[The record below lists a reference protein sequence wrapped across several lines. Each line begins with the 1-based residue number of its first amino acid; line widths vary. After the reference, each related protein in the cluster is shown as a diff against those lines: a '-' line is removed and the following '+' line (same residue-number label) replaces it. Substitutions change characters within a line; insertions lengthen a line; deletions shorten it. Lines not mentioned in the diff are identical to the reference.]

1 MPFAAGCRREE
12 QISRYRIPKEHVLL
26 KTNGPEPGEVADEGP
41 VTHRMLAAMVPRGEQ
56 AWFFRLIGPAEA
68 VAAEG
73 DNFRTLIKSIHFAD
87 ENASP
92 EWTLPTGW
100 QQKPST
106 GMRFATI
113 DVPSADGPLDLSV
126 TMLPR
131 NEPDIDVYALSNL
144 NRWRGQLGLKN
155 ISLGALRDSVE
166 TLDAGG
172 TQAMLF
178 DIAGREP
185 QNNMSRAPF
194 AGGAMPP
201 ARPQAEN
208 PAPRAAAPAA
218 NSELH
223 YTVPTGWTSGEAGG
237 FRKAAFTIVDGQQ
250 KAECTV
256 ISLGGGGGALLPNV
270 NRWRQQIGLAD
281 VDFAELERD
290 MQKIDIAGTQAV
302 LVELVGAEKSIL
314 GAILPREGESWFFK
328 LSGDKDLVAREKQNF
343 ESFVRSVSF
352 AGNGK

>member
-1 MPFAAGCRREE
+1 MILVLGCGREE
-12 QISRYRIPKEHVLL
+12 QISRYRVPKEHVLL
-26 KTNGPEPGEVADEGP
+26 KTNGPEPGEVAAEGP
-41 VTHRMLAAMVPRGEQ
+41 ITHRMLAAMVPRGEQ
-56 AWFFRLIGPAEA
+56 AWFFRLLGPAEA
-68 VAAEG
+68 VTAEG
-73 DNFRTLIKSIHFAD
+73 ENFRTLIKSIHFAD
-87 ENASP
+87 EKAPP
-92 EWTLPTGW
+92 EWTLPAGW

-113 DVPSADGPLDLSV
+113 EVPASAGPLDLSV
-126 TMLPR
+126 TVLPR

-155 ISLGALRDSVE
+155 ISLGALRDGVESV
-166 TLDAGG
+166 DASG
-172 TQAMLF
+172 TQVMLF

-185 QNNMSRAPF
+185 QTNMSRAPF

-201 ARPQAEN
+201 ARPQSEK
-208 PAPRAAAPAA
+208 PLPSGAAPAGNLA
-218 NSELH
+218 LR
-223 YTVPTGWTSGEAGG
+223 YTVPAGWTPGEAGG

-256 ISLGGGGGALLPNV
+256 ISLAGGGGALLPNV

-281 VDFAELERD
+281 VEFAELERD
-290 MQKIDIAGTQAV
+290 MQKIDIAGTPADFI
-302 LVELVGAEKSIL
+302 ELVGAEKAIL

-343 ESFVRSVSF
+343 ESFVRSINF